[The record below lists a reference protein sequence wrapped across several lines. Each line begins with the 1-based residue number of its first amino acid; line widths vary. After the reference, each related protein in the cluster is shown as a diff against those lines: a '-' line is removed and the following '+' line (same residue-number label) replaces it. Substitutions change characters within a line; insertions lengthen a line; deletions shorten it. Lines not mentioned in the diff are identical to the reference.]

1 MTSLLQRRE
10 TQLFLILLLM
20 LVFIGIRAPVF
31 FSAQSMDTLLTD
43 LAILAMVASVQ
54 MLAIMTRGIDL
65 SVAAN
70 IALTG
75 MVTAM
80 LSSEFPA
87 MPVWQTVMTALGLG
101 LMLGT
106 VNAVLIANVGI
117 PPIVVTLG
125 TMSIYRGMVFVVSD
139 GNWVNAHELAE
150 QYLGF
155 PIDRFLTL
163 TNIVWISVVLLA
175 LLHLFLSRHRHGREL
190 YGLGG
195 NPEAAK
201 YVGINEKQKLYIVY
215 CLTGMVSGLCGYLWV
230 ARYAVAYTEV
240 ALGFELS
247 TVAACVI
254 GGVSMAG
261 GIGTVLGTVLGSA
274 FLVLIFNALPVI
286 NVSPFWQMAISGSV
300 ILIAVILNSINDRPQ
315 MKVILK
321 KAQLAT
327 AKGAA

>member
-1 MTSLLQRRE
+1 MSSLLQRRE
-10 TQLFLILLLM
+10 TQLCLILILM
-20 LVFIGIRAPVF
+20 LVFIGVRAPVF
-31 FSAQSMDTLLTD
+31 FSAQSLDTILTD

-80 LSSEFPA
+80 LSSEFPD
-87 MPVWQTVMTALGLG
+87 MPVWTTIVVALSLGL
-101 LMLGT
+101 LLGSI
-106 VNAVLIANVGI
+106 NALLIANAGI

-125 TMSIYRGMVFVVSD
+125 TMSIFRGLIFVVSD
-139 GNWVNAHELAE
+139 GNWVNAHELSE
-150 QYLGF
+150 QYLSF
-155 PIDRFLTL
+155 PIDRLFSLTY
-163 TNIVWISVVLLA
+163 IVWIAIVILLV
-175 LLHLFLSRHRHGREL
+175 LHLMLTRHRHGREL
-190 YGLGG
+190 YALGG
-195 NPEAAK
+195 NPEAAR
-201 YVGINEKQKLYIVY
+201 YVGINEQFKLYLVY
-215 CLTGMVSGLCGYLWV
+215 CTIGLVSGLCGYLWV

-261 GIGTVLGTVLGSA
+261 GIGSVFGAILGSA
-274 FLVLIFNALPVI
+274 FLVLIFNALPI
-286 NVSPFWQMAISGSV
+286 IDVSPFWQMAISGTV
-300 ILIAVILNSINDRPQ
+300 ILLAVILNSSNSRPQ
-315 MKVILK
+315 AKVILK

-327 AKGAA
+327 AKEAV